1 MADTTN
7 IIAIAHRLRGSAG
20 SGTHKDKRKKIEK
33 KEVEKEIKE
42 NE

>member
-20 SGTHKDKRKKIEK
+20 SGRHKDKRKKIEE
-33 KEVEKEIKE
+33 KEVKKEIKQDD
-42 NE
+42 